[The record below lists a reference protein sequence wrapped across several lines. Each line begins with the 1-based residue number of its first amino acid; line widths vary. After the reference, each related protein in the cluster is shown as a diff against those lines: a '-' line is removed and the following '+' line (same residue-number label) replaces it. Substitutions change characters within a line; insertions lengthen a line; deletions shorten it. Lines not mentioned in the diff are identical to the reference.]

1 MTVPGRDH
9 RPARRHWIGI
19 WGAVF
24 ACSWGGNQFSPL
36 LIMYESRDHYSALAV
51 NALLGVYV
59 VGLAPA
65 LLIAGPLSDR
75 YGRRRV
81 MLAGVAAGV
90 LGSGLLAF
98 GPLGAV
104 FLALGRLLSGVTVGV
119 AVAAGNSWLKELSQ
133 PPFDTGADEAS
144 GARRASL
151 AFTLGAAGG
160 ALVAGLIAQWG
171 PGPEVLPFLIHAA
184 ATIPF
189 AVVVAR
195 TPETRFREH
204 APGIAGPGLTGTPAW
219 WQLRVPSVRHP
230 RFTRVVA
237 IAAPWLF
244 AAAAIGYGYLPTQ
257 LNGATGS
264 WGLVFATA
272 TTVVALGVS
281 SAVQPFAKRFHSAES
296 ARGLASG
303 VVLIGAGIAIT
314 TVAITAQSVWIGL
327 AANVVI
333 GAGMGVTLVSGLLEV
348 QRIAGD
354 RDLAGL
360 TGVFYALAYAGFLAS
375 TVIAAAATS
384 VSVTTILWIVVG
396 LAVVSWAAVLPAS
409 RRHLPQPEPQPQ
421 KINVA
426 LSAERPTLL
435 SLPFTISSRAIYAFR
450 DPMPTCD
457 LSVRH
462 L

>member
-1 MTVPGRDH
+1 VTVPARTAGPARAH
-9 RPARRHWIGI
+9 QPARRHWIGI

-36 LIMYESRDHYSALAV
+36 LIMYEDRDHYSALAV

-59 VGLAPA
+59 LGLAPA

-75 YGRRRV
+75 QGRRRV
-81 MLAGVAAGV
+81 MLAGVAAAV
-90 LGSGLLAF
+90 LGSVLLAL

-104 FLALGRLLSGVTVGV
+104 YLALGRLLSGVTVGV
-119 AVAAGNSWLKELSQ
+119 AVAVGNSWLKELSQ
-133 PPFDTGADEAS
+133 PPFDTEADEAS

-171 PGPEVLPFLIHAA
+171 PYPEVLPFLIHVA
-184 ATIPF
+184 ATVPF
-189 AVVVAR
+189 ALVVAR
-195 TPETRFREH
+195 TPETRFSEH
-204 APGIAGPGLTGTPAW
+204 ATGLTGTAAW
-219 WQLRVPSVRHP
+219 WRLRVPSVRHP

-272 TTVVALGVS
+272 VTVVALGVS

-296 ARGLASG
+296 ARGLTSG
-303 VVLIGAGIAIT
+303 IVLIGAGIAVT
-314 TVAITAQSVWIGL
+314 TVAIAAQSVWIGL

-396 LAVVSWAAVLPAS
+396 LAVVSVAAVLPAS
-409 RRHLPQPEPQPQ
+409 GRHLPRPEPQPQ

-426 LSAERPTLL
+426 LYTERPTLL
-435 SLPFTISSRAIYAFR
+435 PLQFTISPHAIDSFR
-450 DPMPTCD
+450 NPI
-457 LSVRH
+457 RH
-462 L
+462 ATYR

>member
-1 MTVPGRDH
+1 VTVPGREY
-9 RPARRHWIGI
+9 RAARRHWIGI

-24 ACSWGGNQFSPL
+24 ACSWAGNQFSPL
-36 LIMYESRDHYSALAV
+36 LIMYENRDHYSALAV

-75 YGRRRV
+75 YGRRWV
-81 MLAGVAAGV
+81 MVAGVAAAV
-90 LGSGLLAF
+90 LGSVLLAF
-98 GPLGAV
+98 GPLGAT

-171 PGPEVLPFLIHAA
+171 PAPEVLPFLIHAT

-195 TPETRFREH
+195 TPETRFREQV
-204 APGIAGPGLTGTPAW
+204 PGVAGTRFPGAW
-219 WQLRVPSVRHP
+219 WRPRVPSVRHP

-257 LNGATGS
+257 LTGATGS

-314 TVAITAQSVWIGL
+314 TVAIAAQSVWIGL

-375 TVIAAAATS
+375 TVIAAAATA

-396 LAVVSWAAVLPAS
+396 LAMISVAVVLPSS
-409 RRHLPQPEPQPQ
+409 RRHLPRPEPQ
-421 KINVA
+421 KTNVA
-426 LSAERPTLL
+426 LQTERPTLL
-435 SLPFTISSRAIYAFR
+435 SLPFTIPSGAIDAFGSHGR
-450 DPMPTCD
+450 PAAY
-457 LSVRH
+457 R
-462 L
+462 